1 MNTYKVNDF
10 GSRSA
15 LETQVIFDLGK
26 TTEKKDAI
34 ITGTQKKLSEFGL
47 EHNSQIWGVI
57 VQETNYKVNN
67 TPKVKRGIRGDRVS
81 SKINGQKI

>member
-26 TTEKKDAI
+26 TTEKKECYYNWDTKEI
-34 ITGTQKKLSEFGL
+34 VRVWTRTQQSNLGCYSSRDKL
-47 EHNSQIWGVI
+47 
-57 VQETNYKVNN
+57 
-67 TPKVKRGIRGDRVS
+67 
-81 SKINGQKI
+81 